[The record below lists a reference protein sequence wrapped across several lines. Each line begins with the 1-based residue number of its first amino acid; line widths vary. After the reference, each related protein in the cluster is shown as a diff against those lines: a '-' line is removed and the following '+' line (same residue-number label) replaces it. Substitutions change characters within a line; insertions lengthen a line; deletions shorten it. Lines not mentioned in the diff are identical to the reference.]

1 MRGDL
6 GDRRFDWRL
15 EKLPL
20 SLCLGFLVVL
30 ENPKQFFLGDTGLSH
45 LSSLSF
51 SLSQRKKK
59 RETERE
65 MLLRVLLET
74 VLATGIFFGL
84 YGAAD
89 AVRFCF
95 QIRFFFLSFFCCV
108 VEVLVVAT
116 V

>member
-1 MRGDL
+1 
-6 GDRRFDWRL
+6 
-15 EKLPL
+15 
-20 SLCLGFLVVL
+20 
-30 ENPKQFFLGDTGLSH
+30 
-45 LSSLSF
+45 
-51 SLSQRKKK
+51 
-59 RETERE
+59 

-95 QIRFFFLSFFCCV
+95 QIRFFFFLLRV
-108 VEVLVVAT
+108 VDALVVAT

>member
-1 MRGDL
+1 
-6 GDRRFDWRL
+6 
-15 EKLPL
+15 
-20 SLCLGFLVVL
+20 
-30 ENPKQFFLGDTGLSH
+30 
-45 LSSLSF
+45 
-51 SLSQRKKK
+51 
-59 RETERE
+59 

-95 QIRFFFLSFFCCV
+95 QFPVFFVFLSLMRV
-108 VEVLVVAT
+108 VDALVVAT